1 MTRALIAGLFGALA
15 SIASAQAADPAR
27 SWPPPMEATY
37 EKPTPKFQELL
48 SGWYIRGDLGYRWNK
63 LGTFD
68 APAPVTSQS
77 YGNGIAATFGAGHKI
92 DWFRADV
99 TIDRGWRTSYSGTT
113 AAAGATQ
120 PQYTAKIDALSVM
133 VNGYI
138 DFGSWSGFTPY
149 VGAGVGMTRL
159 KSTQYRDS
167 AFVGAAGPE
176 GEAQNFSWAWMA
188 GVAYQIQPN
197 WVIDMSFRHLDM
209 GDFPST
215 TGTNPTVGGM
225 FKNVTA
231 QEARIGIRFLFD

>member
-1 MTRALIAGLFGALA
+1 M
-15 SIASAQAADPAR
+15 
-27 SWPPPMEATY
+27 
-37 EKPTPKFQELL
+37 
-48 SGWYIRGDLGYRWNK
+48 
-63 LGTFD
+63 
-68 APAPVTSQS
+68 
-77 YGNGIAATFGAGHKI
+77 

-120 PQYTAKIDALSVM
+120 PQYTAKIDALSIL

-209 GDFPST
+209 GDVPRT